1 MGREKLHPALMR
13 AIQRLHAVDEAAPV
27 AGWGTMVRRSAFAG
41 EDIFEGA
48 GSFVTVPAG
57 VDPARLSGVVMLPE
71 GEYVCQCR
79 WGMPYDPSGVQR
91 LLSWM
96 MEHRF
101 APAGDAFD
109 FCLLD
114 TTSYTERHAEDFCVM
129 QIPIAF

>member
-1 MGREKLHPALMR
+1 
-13 AIQRLHAVDEAAPV
+13 
-27 AGWGTMVRRSAFAG
+27 MVRRSAFAG

-96 MEHRF
+96 KEHRF